1 MKKIFCTYKLP
12 DFVRET
18 LNEYDVKMNYENRQL
33 SKKEIIKNA
42 NDSVAIL
49 SMLTD
54 KIDREVIDGC
64 PNLKV
69 ISNCA
74 AGYDNVD
81 IDYAR
86 KKDIAVTNV
95 PGILTDSTADL
106 AFGLLLATC
115 RRIVEADRFTREG
128 HFIGWRYDLLQ
139 GTELHGKTLGII
151 GMGRIG
157 RAVAKRAIAFG
168 MNILYNNRKRLAKET
183 EQKLSARYVSL
194 ERLLKESDIISLHVP
209 LTEETHHLLS
219 KKRLKMIK
227 KTAYLIN
234 TSRGSVVDENALME
248 ILENKEIAGAGL
260 DVYENEPNVPERLKK
275 LSNVVLL
282 PHIGSATIE
291 TRENMLLKA
300 AQNIKSVLNKK
311 EPFSRVV

>member
-1 MKKIFCTYKLP
+1 MEKIFCTYKLP
-12 DFVRET
+12 DFVRKM
-18 LNEYDVKMNYENRQL
+18 LNGYDVKMNDENRQL

-139 GTELHGKTLGII
+139 GIELRDKALGII

-157 RAVAKRAIAFG
+157 RAVVKRALVFG
-168 MNILYNNRKRLAKET
+168 MNILYHNRKPLSKEI